1 MSAAALLDKSLAV
14 VRRDLLTARR
24 YRSVYPFQ
32 LLALAAEIA
41 GLFYLARAV
50 GAGFRPE
57 GVPYFPF
64 LVVGSGFLGLAVA
77 GVQAFA
83 SSVQDAQVTGTF
95 EILASGSTP
104 AVVVVILNA
113 LSVLSGRL
121 LMMAAYVA
129 AGLVLAHAAV
139 TWPGAAAFLLV
150 LALSLLITV
159 ALGIIA
165 AAAQIAFQKG
175 SLVSWLVGTWMGV
188 FSGVMFP
195 IGVLPAPLQIL
206 ALLFPLGPAI
216 PAMRLALLAGAPLG
230 QMTGPV
236 LRLAAFGLVLLPA
249 SLGLFAWVLER
260 ARLRGTLSFY

>member
-1 MSAAALLDKSLAV
+1 MSAVSLLEKSLAV
-14 VRRDLLTARR
+14 ARRDLLTALR
-24 YRSVYPFQ
+24 YRSSFPFQ
-32 LLALAAEIA
+32 VVALAAEIA
-41 GLFYLARAV
+41 GLFYLAQAV

-83 SSVQDAQVTGTF
+83 SSVQEAQVTGMF

-104 AVVVVILNA
+104 AVTVVILNA

-129 AGLVLAHAAV
+129 AGLALARAAV
-139 TWPGAAAFLLV
+139 GWSGAGAFLLL

-159 ALGIIA
+159 ALGIMA

-195 IGVLPAPLQIL
+195 IAVLPHPLQKL

-216 PAMRLALLAGAPLG
+216 PAMRLALLSGAPLR
-230 QMTGPV
+230 QMSDAV
-236 LRLAAFGLVLLPA
+236 LRLAVDCLFLLPA
-249 SLGLFAWVLER
+249 SLGLFAWVMQR